1 MRGAVAGMRSARGLE
16 LLDRNKINTCV
27 QCGMCLTSCPTYREL
42 GVEMDSPRGR
52 VFLMK
57 SVQEGR
63 LQPDALFAKHMYL
76 CLDCRACET
85 VCPTGVPFGSLVEAA
100 RAVVEQNRRLP
111 LMTRL
116 VRDLAFR
123 RLLPHPGRLRLLG
136 GILRQAHRLGFLA
149 VARHLALGRLRDWL
163 AFLPDLS
170 ARPFSPGEVT
180 SIEPTGTRRGRVALF
195 WGCVAPVLLPA
206 VHRDT
211 VAVLS
216 KYGYEVVVPDG
227 QSCCGALH
235 LHNGLRDEAL
245 ALARR
250 NLAAFEKDPGIDA
263 VIVNAAGCGAAL
275 KEYPEL
281 LHGTAE
287 EERAGRFRAA
297 VKDFA
302 EFLAADPEAPE
313 AGRLK
318 TTVTYQDPCHLAHG
332 QRVRSGPRQLLKSIP
347 DLEFKEMRDADRCC
361 GSAGIYNL
369 LNPELS
375 QQFLKA
381 KLDHAVR
388 TGAQIIVTANP
399 GCQLQ
404 LQAGIRQA
412 GLATEVVHLAELLAR
427 AYGLDAGGSKT

>member
-1 MRGAVAGMRSARGLE
+1 MRGAVAQTSSAKGVE
-16 LLDRNKINTCV
+16 LLDRKKIDTCV

-57 SVQEGR
+57 SVKEGR
-63 LQPDALFAKHMYL
+63 LQADALFAKHMYL

-100 RAVVEQNRRLP
+100 RVVVEQNRHLP

-123 RLLPHPGRLRLLG
+123 RLLPHQGRLHRIGTILRQAQRLGLTAVARLLAPGRLR
-136 GILRQAHRLGFLA
+136 H
-149 VARHLALGRLRDWL
+149 WL
-163 AFLPDLS
+163 MFVPDLS
-170 ARPFSPGEVT
+170 APPFSSAEVT
-180 SIEPTGTRRGRVALF
+180 SIQPTGTRRGRVALF
-195 WGCVAPVLLPA
+195 WGCVAPVLLPNVQRA
-206 VHRDT
+206 T
-211 VAVLS
+211 VQVLS
-216 KYGYEVVVPDG
+216 GYGYEVVVPDG
-227 QSCCGALH
+227 QTCCGALH
-235 LHNGLRDEAL
+235 LHNGLREEAS

-250 NLAAFEKDPGIDA
+250 NLAAFDKSAEIDA

-287 EERAGRFRAA
+287 EERARRFRAL
-297 VKDFA
+297 VRDFA
-302 EFLAADPEAPE
+302 EFLAAVPGTPD

-332 QRVRSGPRQLLKSIP
+332 QRVRHEPRQLLESIP

-375 QQFLKA
+375 DRFLKA
-381 KLDHAVR
+381 KLDQAAK
-388 TGAQIIVTANP
+388 TGAKIIVTANP

-412 GLATEVVHLAELLAR
+412 GLATEVLHLAELLAR
-427 AYGLDAGGSKT
+427 AYGLDAGD